1 MHLLRRVHFSLEVK
15 DYVESNSPSGAGNTI
30 GDDRANIERIYGA
43 GYLDITDLNQL
54 PVMLTQLIAR
64 NLPK

>member
-1 MHLLRRVHFSLEVK
+1 MQIF
-15 DYVESNSPSGAGNTI
+15 AAAI